1 MPHLFTVVGAQSMLT
16 LCIENAS
23 LVLKYY
29 QDGKEVASQNTNLP
43 ISENRWFH
51 VVLSHSLNRL
61 IRSNS
66 SLMLSLDGMC
76 NYEASFPY
84 PVFDASARV
93 FVGTRGVDVAYTGI
107 PTAYTELAG
116 EIGTIYLFNRSLEKS
131 QARGIYL
138 LGSNY
143 MYNFEKQTSFE
154 HEPTAPVDR
163 ALLRSLC
170 DGSLTPSLL
179 VNLSACIQDKE
190 KRCVLD
196 NTPMRF
202 RPQKWNLPKDARE
215 AYPVAVNGAL
225 LLNTFI
231 CLTKQI
237 PSVIDSLG
245 GVALFLPL
253 FTQLDLMEPD
263 AKEGDLSVNE
273 EFTRKVFTLLS
284 AAVVTPSSQQF
295 MLQQNAF
302 EIIAYLLQKV
312 TPVHLTS
319 ALLDQLILLLESN
332 SLSKE
337 LKGQLF
343 DSFFQN
349 PALWVYCPAEIQ
361 GKLYSYM
368 HDVLASHENEVVAD
382 CIKKYGIQG
391 FLHTIRYFYSEVAFQ
406 ICDELNDEREYLKQW
421 LALSGEFVHP
431 LSGEVVAKRLSP
443 EDCVYVR
450 EKVLMVVRDLL
461 KVSSS
466 LPQSVLVYLV
476 NTILSCRRNGNDAL
490 LLDLL
495 HLLDEVLATDNQCV
509 AFINGLASFSHVS
522 LDITGLEA
530 PAPREAD
537 VKEPLVSEVE
547 SQRVVPESPS
557 GLCVWVV

>member
-1 MPHLFTVVGAQSMLT
+1 MLT

-84 PVFDASARV
+84 PVFDASVRV

-154 HEPTAPVDR
+154 HEPTAPADR

>member
-93 FVGTRGVDVAYTGI
+93 FVGTRGVDVAYTGV

-154 HEPTAPVDR
+154 HEPTAPADR
-163 ALLRSLC
+163 ALLRGLC

-225 LLNTFI
+225 LPNTFI

-284 AAVVTPSSQQF
+284 AAVMTPSSQQF

-312 TPVHLTS
+312 APIHLTS
-319 ALLDQLILLLESN
+319 ALLDQLILLLESDA
-332 SLSKE
+332 LSKE
-337 LKGQLF
+337 LKEQLF

-361 GKLYSYM
+361 GKLYGYM
-368 HDVLASHENEVVAD
+368 HDVLASHENQVVAD

-461 KVSSS
+461 KDSSS

-509 AFINGLASFSHVS
+509 AFVNGLASFSHVS

-537 VKEPLVSEVE
+537 AKEPLVSEVE
-547 SQRVVPESPS
+547 SQRIVPESPS

>member
-1 MPHLFTVVGAQSMLT
+1 
-16 LCIENAS
+16 
-23 LVLKYY
+23 
-29 QDGKEVASQNTNLP
+29 
-43 ISENRWFH
+43 
-51 VVLSHSLNRL
+51 
-61 IRSNS
+61 
-66 SLMLSLDGMC
+66 
-76 NYEASFPY
+76 
-84 PVFDASARV
+84 
-93 FVGTRGVDVAYTGI
+93 
-107 PTAYTELAG
+107 
-116 EIGTIYLFNRSLEKS
+116 
-131 QARGIYL
+131 
-138 LGSNY
+138 

-154 HEPTAPVDR
+154 HEPTAPADR

-461 KVSSS
+461 KDSSS

-476 NTILSCRRNGNDAL
+476 NTILSCRRNGNNAL

-557 GLCVWVV
+557 GLYVWVV

>member
-1 MPHLFTVVGAQSMLT
+1 MLT

-154 HEPTAPVDR
+154 HEPTAPADR

-319 ALLDQLILLLESN
+319 ALLDQLIFLLESN